1 MYRLIL
7 SVVALLPF
15 TLLSPASSA
24 QGQWDRDR
32 GGYGTYQDTCTDA
45 HWDGSVLSARC
56 QKRDGGWRNTSI
68 DSRNCGGQI
77 LNLDGRLSCGEATN
91 GYQGPNGQYDQR
103 PPYDDRGYYGDN
115 RGYYGRTNQGWE
127 GGLPPGDYKL
137 TCQDM
142 RVEGDHLYASCE
154 KRNGDW
160 RRTSLDFDRCSS
172 PIVND
177 NGRLRCTGGH
187 Q

>member
-7 SVVALLPF
+7 CMVALVPF
-15 TLLSPASSA
+15 GLLSPASSA

-32 GGYGTYQDTCTDA
+32 DRGGYGTGTYQDTCTDA

-56 QKRDGGWRNTSI
+56 QKQDGGWRNTSI

-77 LNLDGRLSCGEATN
+77 LNIDGRLACGQPDN
-91 GYQGPNGQYDQR
+91 GYQGQNRPYEQGYQR
-103 PPYDDRGYYGDN
+103 PPYDDRG
-115 RGYYGRTNQGWE
+115 YGRTNQGWE

-142 RVEGDHLYASCE
+142 RVDGDRLSASCQ

-160 RRTSLDFDRCSS
+160 RRTSLDFDHCSS

-177 NGRLRCTGGH
+177 NGHLTCTGR
-187 Q
+187 